1 MYVRDDGNKAIKS
14 FGEQV
19 GTATKSVTTKS
30 YTGNEMVGI
39 ATMHKSNAV
48 PVFNSEAAK
57 DLATMRRS

>member
-30 YTGNEMVGI
+30 YTGSAMLGI

-57 DLATMRRS
+57 DLATMRRN